1 MISCKDLLSLDVFKY
16 ITLIAGEGGIYKNVT
31 WTYICQTLDFSKW
44 VNGGELLFITGMGM
58 DLDEDSLLKLIKDCA
73 IKEISGVVILNNSE
87 YIKEIPSTC
96 IDLAN
101 ELKIPLFKM
110 PWDIKLIDVTKEISN
125 YIMERSL
132 IENKERELIK
142 ELLFIKDTS
151 KEKICKLT
159 KHCGFNTEGLY
170 FVAIF
175 KMIDSLPSNIKDEY
189 VSNYIKMKLSQ
200 NNTSY
205 ILDKYD
211 KKIICVLKYE
221 DNISE
226 LKSVLKQINEDIN
239 VYVKSSL
246 SLGGVYKSI
255 FDIKESY
262 EESIHVLDF
271 YKYINND
278 IEFVDYDDIGFYK
291 MLFDFKD
298 IDKLKQYKN
307 KNLGKLV
314 SHDENKSA
322 ELLETLKVYLFN
334 NCNLINTSKALYIH
348 RNTLI
353 YRVNKIKSVL
363 DNALDDPIKK
373 NELMNSIMINE
384 YLNFLENK

>member
-58 DLDEDSLLKLIKDCA
+58 DLDENSLLKLIKDCA
-73 IKEISGVVILNNSE
+73 IKEISGIVILNNSE
-87 YIKEIPSTC
+87 YIKDIPSAC

-125 YIMERSL
+125 YIMEQSL

-142 ELLFIKDTS
+142 ELLFIKDTN

-175 KMIDSLPSNIKDEY
+175 KIIDSLPINIKDEY
-189 VSNYIKMKLSQ
+189 VSNYIKMKLAQ
-200 NNTSY
+200 NNISY

-211 KKIICVLKYE
+211 KKIICVIMYE
-221 DNISE
+221 EKLNE
-226 LKSVLKQINEDIN
+226 LKSVLKQINEEIN

-255 FDIKESY
+255 FDLKESY

-278 IEFVDYDDIGFYK
+278 IEFIDYEDIGFYK

-298 IDKLKQYKN
+298 IEKLKQYRN
-307 KNLGKLV
+307 KNLSKLV

-353 YRVNKIKSVL
+353 YRINKIKSVL

-373 NELMNSIMINE
+373 NELMNSVMINE

>member
-87 YIKEIPSTC
+87 YIKDIPSDC

-125 YIMERSL
+125 YIMEKSL

-142 ELLFIKDTS
+142 ELLFITDTN

-159 KHCGFNTEGLY
+159 KHCCFNTEGLY

-175 KMIDSLPSNIKDEY
+175 KIIDSLPINIKDEY
-189 VSNYIKMKLSQ
+189 VSNYIKMKLAQ
-200 NNTSY
+200 NNISY

-211 KKIICVLKYE
+211 KKIICVIMYE
-221 DNISE
+221 EKLNE
-226 LKSVLKQINEDIN
+226 LKSVLKQINEEIN

-255 FDIKESY
+255 FDVKESY

-278 IEFVDYDDIGFYK
+278 IEFIDYEDIGFYK

-298 IDKLKQYKN
+298 IEKLKQYRN
-307 KNLGKLV
+307 KNLSKLV

-353 YRVNKIKSVL
+353 YRINKIKSVL

-373 NELMNSIMINE
+373 NELMNSVMINE

>member
-87 YIKEIPSTC
+87 YIKEIPSDC

-125 YIMERSL
+125 YIMEQSL

-175 KMIDSLPSNIKDEY
+175 KIIDSLPINIKDEY
-189 VSNYIKMKLSQ
+189 VSNYIKMKLAQ
-200 NNTSY
+200 NNISY

-211 KKIICVLKYE
+211 KKIICVIMYE
-221 DNISE
+221 EKLNE
-226 LKSVLKQINEDIN
+226 LKSVLKQINEEIN

-255 FDIKESY
+255 FDVKESY

-278 IEFVDYDDIGFYK
+278 IEFIDYEDIGFYK

-298 IDKLKQYKN
+298 IEKLKQYRN
-307 KNLGKLV
+307 KNLSKLV

-353 YRVNKIKSVL
+353 YRINKIKSVL

-373 NELMNSIMINE
+373 NELMNSVMINE